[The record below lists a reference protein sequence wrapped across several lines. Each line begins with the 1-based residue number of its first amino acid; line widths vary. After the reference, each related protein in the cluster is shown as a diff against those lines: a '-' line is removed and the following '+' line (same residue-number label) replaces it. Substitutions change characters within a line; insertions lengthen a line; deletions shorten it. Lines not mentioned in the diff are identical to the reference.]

1 LPSDLKENKL
11 CFDMKLNLIL
21 AVLVVTLAYVTCRN
35 LRKETPIVETP
46 IEEGATSY
54 GGYPSSH
61 GIYSSN
67 PDSAPPIQNATPP
80 RRVHVPIENLP
91 PASASRKAYL
101 NTGWWHLTMAYQPN
115 DSTIHHQY
123 QPKWIK
129 FHEDQT
135 FDVLIGGKV
144 VERGKWGWDDPKNEI
159 YLSCQDPYINNTWS
173 IQDKGFVMIWKG
185 NTAINLTGTQVRVV
199 SNKTPPPVTN

>member
-1 LPSDLKENKL
+1 
-11 CFDMKLNLIL
+11 MKLNLTL
-21 AVLVVTLAYVTCRN
+21 AVLVILLGYVTCRN
-35 LRKETPIVETP
+35 LRKEEPVTAVQP
-46 IEEGATSY
+46 EEGATSY
-54 GGYPSSH
+54 GGYRSSH
-61 GIYSSN
+61 GIYESN
-67 PDSAPPIQNATPP
+67 PDTAPPIQNAAPP

-91 PASASRKAYL
+91 PATASRKAYL

-115 DSTIHHQY
+115 DSTIHNHY
-123 QPKWIK
+123 QSKWLK

-144 VERGKWGWDDPKNEI
+144 VESGKWGWDDPTNEI
-159 YLSCQDPYINNTWS
+159 YLVCQDPYLNNTWS

-185 NTAINLTGTQVRVV
+185 NTVVNVTGIQVRVV